1 MAMEKGKGI
10 VAELR
15 SEESVQERMDG
26 IYRHQRYIYDLT
38 RKFFL
43 LGRDHLLDDLRPPA
57 GGTVLEVGCGTGRN
71 LILTA
76 RQYPDARL
84 YGFDISR
91 MMLET
96 AEQSIMRVGFSDRIT
111 VAEGDA
117 ADFSAEAL
125 FGAPYFDR
133 VFISYAVSMI
143 PPWQD
148 ALSKAYDAVRP
159 GGALHVVDFGQQDA
173 LPKWFKRGLE
183 AWLGKF
189 SVIPRGELQ
198 AEMRKVATVDGGDVR
213 FERLYRDYVYYCV
226 LKKPLA

>member
-1 MAMEKGKGI
+1 
-10 VAELR
+10 
-15 SEESVQERMDG
+15 MDG

-76 RQYPDARL
+76 RQYPDAEL

-96 AEQSIMRVGFSDRIT
+96 AEQNIKRVGFSERIR

-117 ADFSAEAL
+117 ADFSAKSI

-143 PPWQD
+143 PPWRTAISQ
-148 ALSKAYDAVRP
+148 AYAAVRP
-159 GGALHVVDFGQQDA
+159 GGSLHIVDFGQQEE
-173 LPKWFKRGLE
+173 LPAWFKRGLE

-189 SVIPRGELQ
+189 SVTPRGDLEE
-198 AEMRKVATVDGGDVR
+198 EMKKVARAEGGELI
-213 FERLYRDYVYYCV
+213 FNRLYRDYAHYGV
-226 LKKPLA
+226 LKKPAQ